1 MPGLSAAR
9 FCFTHRI
16 RISNKKL
23 YLVKGKSMTQQ
34 QVNIAQILYEA
45 YPHSDLLPIDPG
57 WDCCDL
63 SALLKRVTTNDI
75 GDGLFRF
82 MVVEIVEGGESTLDG
97 AIRVMERAKK
107 DVVAVL
113 QALRTAHICQHQPTY
128 FIGTTE
134 DLLDAC
140 KTLLSYTSDLLYRLD
155 NQVNLDEIEEIRQ
168 AKSAIAQYIPAD
180 TPVQSQQGRMILKEQ
195 SADCPK
201 VTIPIQLV
209 CENGQLWIQPKGYGE
224 KCAEDSEGFP
234 IGIEIWQG
242 KLRLIIFDNIN
253 SEDPQ
258 IINLE
263 NAKES
268 CRIED
273 SQEGNCSS
281 YCAAAEY
288 LTAEGRKIF
297 TGHMNGGLWN
307 ARCMDACILSKKKN
321 DKAAYEFLL
330 KYGDQY
336 AQAISGEQKD
346 VWQKIK
352 ESAATMLNHA
362 TP

>member
-1 MPGLSAAR
+1 
-9 FCFTHRI
+9 
-16 RISNKKL
+16 
-23 YLVKGKSMTQQ
+23 MTQQ

-63 SALLKRVTTNDI
+63 SALLERVTTNDI

-97 AIRVMERAKK
+97 AIRVMERAKN
-107 DVVAVL
+107 DVVSVL
-113 QALRTAHICQHQPTY
+113 QALRTAHICQNQPAY
-128 FIGTTE
+128 FTGTVE
-134 DLLDAC
+134 DLLDAL
-140 KTLLSYTSDLLYRLD
+140 KTLVSYTSDLLYRLD
-155 NQVNLDEIEEIRQ
+155 NQVDLDEIEEIRQ
-168 AKSAIAQYIPAD
+168 AKTAIAQYVPAE
-180 TPVQSQQGRMILKEQ
+180 TPVQPQQGRMILKEQ

-201 VTIPIQLV
+201 AAIPIRLV
-209 CENGQLWIQPKGYGE
+209 CENGQLWIQPDGYGE
-224 KCAEDSEGFP
+224 KCILDGEGSP
-234 IGIEIWQG
+234 VGLEIWEG
-242 KLRLIIFDNIN
+242 KLRLVVFNDIN

-258 IINLE
+258 IISLE

-268 CRIED
+268 CRIKD
-273 SQEGNCSS
+273 SQEDNFAS

-288 LTAEGRKIF
+288 LSAEGRKIF

-336 AQAISGEQKD
+336 AQAISDEQKE

-352 ESAATMLNHA
+352 DSAAAMLNPV

>member
-1 MPGLSAAR
+1 
-9 FCFTHRI
+9 
-16 RISNKKL
+16 
-23 YLVKGKSMTQQ
+23 MTQQ
-34 QVNIAQILYEA
+34 QVNIAQIIYEA

-63 SALLKRVTTNDI
+63 AALLERVTTNDI

-82 MVVEIVEGGESTLDG
+82 MVVEIVEGGEGTLDG
-97 AIRVMERAKK
+97 AIRVMERAKQ
-107 DVVAVL
+107 DVAAVL
-113 QALRTAHICQHQPTY
+113 QALRNAQICQNQPSY
-128 FIGTTE
+128 FLGTTE
-134 DLLDAC
+134 DLLDTC
-140 KTLLSYTSDLLYRLD
+140 KTLVSYTSDLLYRLD

-168 AKSAIAQYIPAD
+168 AKSAIAQYFPAD
-180 TPVQSQQGRMILKEQ
+180 ASVQEGRMILKEQ

-209 CENGQLWIQPKGYGE
+209 CENGQLWIHPQGYGE
-224 KCAEDSEGFP
+224 KCAEDGDGFP
-234 IGIEIWQG
+234 IGIEIWED
-242 KLRLIIFDNIN
+242 KLRLIVFNDIN

-268 CRIED
+268 CRIEE
-273 SQEGNCSS
+273 SQEDCSR
-281 YCAAAEY
+281 YCAVAEY
-288 LTAEGRKIF
+288 IAEHGRKIF

-307 ARCMDACILSKKKN
+307 GRCMDACILSKKKN

-330 KYGDQY
+330 KFGDQY
-336 AQAISGEQKD
+336 AQAISDEQKD
-346 VWQKIK
+346 VWQIIK
-352 ESAATMLNHA
+352 ENAAGMLNPA

>member
-1 MPGLSAAR
+1 
-9 FCFTHRI
+9 
-16 RISNKKL
+16 
-23 YLVKGKSMTQQ
+23 MTQQ
-34 QVNIAQILYEA
+34 QINLAQILYEA

-57 WDCCDL
+57 WDCHDL
-63 SALLKRVTTNDI
+63 AALLERVTSQDI

-113 QALRTAHICQHQPTY
+113 QALITAHICQNQPTY

-134 DLLDAC
+134 DLVDAC

-168 AKSAIAQYIPAD
+168 AKAAIAQYVPAD
-180 TPVQSQQGRMILKEQ
+180 IPVQSQQGKMILKEQ
-195 SADCPK
+195 SADLPQ
-201 VTIPIQLV
+201 VTIPIHLV

-224 KCAEDSEGFP
+224 KCAENGEGFP

-242 KLRLIIFDNIN
+242 KLRLIAFDDIN
-253 SEDPQ
+253 SEDPR

-268 CRIED
+268 CRIEG
-273 SQEGNCSS
+273 SQEGNSPS

-288 LTAEGRKIF
+288 LEAEGRKIF

-307 ARCMDACILSKKKN
+307 ARCMDACILSKKQN
-321 DKAAYEFLL
+321 DKTAYEFLL
-330 KYGDQY
+330 KYGNQY
-336 AQAISGEQKD
+336 AQGLPDEHKS
-346 VWQKIK
+346 VWQTIK
-352 ESAATMLNHA
+352 NSAAAMLNPA
-362 TP
+362 MP

>member
-1 MPGLSAAR
+1 
-9 FCFTHRI
+9 
-16 RISNKKL
+16 
-23 YLVKGKSMTQQ
+23 MTQQ
-34 QVNIAQILYEA
+34 QVNIAKIIYEA

-63 SALLKRVTTNDI
+63 AALLERVTTNDI

-82 MVVEIVEGGESTLDG
+82 MVVEIVEGGESTLVG
-97 AIRVMERAKK
+97 AIRVMERAKQ

-113 QALRTAHICQHQPTY
+113 QALRNAQICQNQPSY
-128 FIGTTE
+128 FFGTTE
-134 DLLDAC
+134 DLLDTC
-140 KTLLSYTSDLLYRLD
+140 KTLVSYTSDLVYRLD

-168 AKSAIAQYIPAD
+168 AKAAIAQYVPTD
-180 TPVQSQQGRMILKEQ
+180 TPVQKGRMILKEQ
-195 SADCPK
+195 SADCPQ

-209 CENGQLWIQPKGYGE
+209 CENGQLWIQPKGHGE
-224 KCAEDSEGFP
+224 KCAQDGQGFP
-234 IGIEIWQG
+234 VGLEIWEG
-242 KLRLIIFDNIN
+242 KLRLIVFNDIN

-258 IINLE
+258 IISLE

-288 LTAEGRKIF
+288 LAAEGRKIF

-307 ARCMDACILSKKKN
+307 ARCMDACILSRKQNNKV
-321 DKAAYEFLL
+321 AYEFLI

-336 AQAISGEQKD
+336 AQAIPDEQKEI
-346 VWQKIK
+346 WQQIK
-352 ESAATMLNHA
+352 ESATAMLNPA
-362 TP
+362 IP

>member
-1 MPGLSAAR
+1 MA
-9 FCFTHRI
+9 
-16 RISNKKL
+16 
-23 YLVKGKSMTQQ
+23 QQ
-34 QVNIAQILYEA
+34 QVNIAQIIYEA
-45 YPHSDLLPIDPG
+45 YPHSDLLSIDPG

-63 SALLKRVTTNDI
+63 SALLERVTTNDI

-97 AIRVMERAKK
+97 AIRVMERAKQ

-113 QALRTAHICQHQPTY
+113 QALRNAQICQNQPSY
-128 FIGTTE
+128 FLGTTE
-134 DLLDAC
+134 DLLDAL
-140 KTLLSYTSDLLYRLD
+140 KTLVSYTSDLVYRLD

-168 AKSAIAQYIPAD
+168 AKAAIAQYVPAD
-180 TPVQSQQGRMILKEQ
+180 TSVQEGRMILKEQ
-195 SADCPK
+195 SADCPQ
-201 VTIPIQLV
+201 VTISIHLV
-209 CENGQLWIQPKGYGE
+209 CGNGQLWIQPKSYGE
-224 KCAEDSEGFP
+224 KCAEDGEGFP
-234 IGIEIWQG
+234 IGIEIWEG
-242 KLRLIIFDNIN
+242 KLRLIVFNDIN

-268 CRIED
+268 CRIEE
-273 SQEGNCSS
+273 SQEDCSR
-281 YCAAAEY
+281 YCAVAEY
-288 LTAEGRKIF
+288 IAEHGRKIF

-330 KYGDQY
+330 KFGDQY
-336 AQAISGEQKD
+336 AQAISDEQKD

-352 ESAATMLNHA
+352 DSAAAMLNPA

>member
-1 MPGLSAAR
+1 
-9 FCFTHRI
+9 
-16 RISNKKL
+16 
-23 YLVKGKSMTQQ
+23 MTQQ
-34 QVNIAQILYEA
+34 QINIAQILYEA

-57 WDCCDL
+57 WDCHDL
-63 SALLKRVTTNDI
+63 AALLERVTSRDI

-82 MVVEIVEGGESTLDG
+82 MVVEIVEGGESTLNG
-97 AIRVMERAKK
+97 AIRVMERAKQ
-107 DVVAVL
+107 DFVAVL
-113 QALRTAHICQHQPTY
+113 QALRNAHICQNQPTY

-140 KTLLSYTSDLLYRLD
+140 KSLLSYISDLLYRMD

-168 AKSAIAQYIPAD
+168 AKAAIAQYVPAD
-180 TPVQSQQGRMILKEQ
+180 TPVRSQQGKMILKEQ
-195 SADCPK
+195 SADYPQ
-201 VTIPIQLV
+201 VTIQVHLV

-224 KCAEDSEGFP
+224 KCAEDGEGFP

-242 KLRLIIFDNIN
+242 KLRLIVFDNIN

-273 SQEGNCSS
+273 PQEGNCPS
-281 YCAAAEY
+281 YCAAADY
-288 LTAEGRKIF
+288 LAAEGRKIF

-307 ARCMDACILSKKKN
+307 ARCMDACILSRKQNNKVG
-321 DKAAYEFLL
+321 YEFLI

-336 AQAISGEQKD
+336 AQAISDEQKD

-352 ESAATMLNHA
+352 ENAAAMLNPA
-362 TP
+362 MP

>member
-1 MPGLSAAR
+1 
-9 FCFTHRI
+9 
-16 RISNKKL
+16 
-23 YLVKGKSMTQQ
+23 MTQQ
-34 QVNIAQILYEA
+34 QVNIAQIIYEA

-63 SALLKRVTTNDI
+63 SVLLERVTSQDI

-97 AIRVMERAKK
+97 AIRVMERAKE
-107 DVVAVL
+107 DVVTVL
-113 QALRTAHICQHQPTY
+113 QALRTASICQNQPTY

-168 AKSAIAQYIPAD
+168 AIAAIAQYVPAD
-180 TPVQSQQGRMILKEQ
+180 TPFQKGRMILKEQ

-224 KCAEDSEGFP
+224 KCAQDGQGFP
-234 IGIEIWQG
+234 VGLEIWEG
-242 KLRLIIFDNIN
+242 KLRLIVFNDIN

-258 IINLE
+258 IISLE

-288 LTAEGRKIF
+288 LAAEGRTIF
-297 TGHMNGGLWN
+297 TGHMNGGLWSG
-307 ARCMDACILSKKKN
+307 RCMDAGILSKKKN

-330 KYGDQY
+330 KFGDQY
-336 AQAISGEQKD
+336 AQAISDEQKD

-352 ESAATMLNHA
+352 EIAAAMLNPA